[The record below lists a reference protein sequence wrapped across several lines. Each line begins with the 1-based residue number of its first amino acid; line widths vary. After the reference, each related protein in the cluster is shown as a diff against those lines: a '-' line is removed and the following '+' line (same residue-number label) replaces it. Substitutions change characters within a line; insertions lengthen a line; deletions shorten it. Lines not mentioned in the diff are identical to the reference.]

1 MTTTKASI
9 NDATDGADMSIGN
22 ESSTLD
28 GGSSWID
35 VVEDETDVRSN
46 KKSKK

>member
-1 MTTTKASI
+1 
-9 NDATDGADMSIGN
+9 MSIGN
-22 ESSTLD
+22 ESSTD